1 MTTANFPLP
10 IPNLDNQVFWDNCR
24 ERRLVL
30 RRCND
35 CREFFHPPKPTCPL
49 CSSDN
54 LEWVESE
61 GKGKVYT
68 YTVTRQPV
76 NPAFRERLPWGIVD
90 VELAEGVHMISNLV
104 DFDPER
110 IEIGMDVAVV
120 FEEVN
125 EEITLPKFRAV

>member
-1 MTTANFPLP
+1 M
-10 IPNLDNQVFWDNCR
+10 
-24 ERRLVL
+24 
-30 RRCND
+30 
-35 CREFFHPPKPTCPL
+35 
-49 CSSDN
+49 
-54 LEWVESE
+54 
-61 GKGKVYT
+61 
-68 YTVTRQPV
+68 

-120 FEEVN
+120 FEKVD